1 MKALLA
7 ILFITL
13 VALSGNPNMIAQQP
27 IPANKK
33 TVLTQNV
40 YNDSLKIESTIKQKK
55 YFVEVSKTEKLTDQL
70 IAKTN
75 RLEAEKLQ
83 LNAEIKRLKRLND
96 ILINN
101 NNDTVYIHDTV
112 FKKRKILQLFKN

>member
-1 MKALLA
+1 MKALLS

-13 VALSGNPNMIAQQP
+13 LTFTGSPRIKLQAQK
-27 IPANKK
+27 PA
-33 TVLTQNV
+33 TVSSVLTQNV

-75 RLEAEKLQ
+75 RLEGEKLQ
-83 LNAEIKRLKRLND
+83 LHAEIKRLKK
-96 ILINN
+96 INEYLKIN
-101 NNDTVYIHDTV
+101 SDTVYIHDTI
-112 FKKRKILQLFKN
+112 FKKRRFLQLFKN